1 MLAVE
6 IHTDTCISIALI
18 PVYFKRR
25 RGLALGLATGGGSI
39 GGVIYPIIFRRLV
52 VEVGFGWAVRVL
64 GFIALVTLGTAVGL
78 SKPIGVRIQ
87 RKLLEPSAFRDKA
100 YVMFLFSA
108 FCKSVW
114 SSEDGKHCLANSS

>member
-1 MLAVE
+1 M
-6 IHTDTCISIALI
+6 CISIALI

-100 YVMFLFSA
+100 YVIFLVSA
-108 FCKSVW
+108 FCKREMHS
-114 SSEDGKHCLANSS
+114 GKGKQRPANDSQFS